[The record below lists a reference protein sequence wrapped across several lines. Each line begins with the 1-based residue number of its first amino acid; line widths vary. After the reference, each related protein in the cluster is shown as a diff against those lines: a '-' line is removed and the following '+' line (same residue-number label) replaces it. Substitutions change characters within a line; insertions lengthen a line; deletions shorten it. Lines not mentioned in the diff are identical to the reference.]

1 MKLPLRNTML
11 LPLLFS
17 ASVVW
22 ALPDEVVE
30 NNVDTGVQT
39 EASEEEAATPEYVE
53 GEVIVRF
60 KTEGLQAKGITALQD
75 EFGVTNFTS
84 LSAIG
89 MQLWEI
95 SSDTKSIIEKLNKD
109 DRIEYAEPN
118 FIIKLEAT
126 PDDTD
131 FEKLWGL
138 DNTGQTSGTEDA
150 DIDALE
156 AWGEIT
162 TPKDSVIAVID
173 TGVDYNHSDLAAN
186 MWKNKGE
193 TKNGEDDDGNGY
205 VDDVYGYDFHNNDA
219 DPMDDHYHGTHVAG
233 TIAAVGNNGEGVI
246 GVNPKGKIMAL
257 KFLSAGG
264 SGTIANAIR
273 AVDYAANNGA
283 KLSNN
288 SWGCS
293 GCNSSALYDA
303 IRAAGEKGHLFIA
316 AAGNAAHDND
326 TGNKNYPSSYD
337 LDNIIAVAATDHNDD
352 MASFSSYGLTTVDLG
367 APGVSIY
374 STAPGDSYRSLNGT
388 SMATP
393 HVAGAVSLM
402 LSECADL
409 ESNVLKKV
417 IMNTA
422 DPVASLDGK
431 TVTGGRLNVH
441 QALLHDA
448 LKVCRDRDTTPPP
461 SYSVCGEDNLPEFKY
476 ANQRKNGKFGDVK
489 VPYLALPLI
498 DPITERYTDIG
509 IFANAKLDVYLKEGV
524 EEFDVLL
531 NFDSSSLVEIRYKKD
546 FYKNYFGSTDPER
559 DMWKRDAE
567 GKIVMVDGNTELEP
581 TIERKCYALYTYEN
595 KTLHLPILGIPTY
608 VKLPNDDI
616 VMIKGNVWY
625 GMSLVRV
632 PAQVVGNDGEH
643 NTDDYAPYKAKYI
656 YRLDYNT
663 FIRVGDERLPVKKSP

>member
-11 LPLLFS
+11 LPPLLFS

-22 ALPDEVVE
+22 AALPDEVVE

-39 EASEEEAATPEYVE
+39 EASEAVAPKYVE

-60 KTEGLQAKGITALQD
+60 KTEGLQAKDITALQD

-84 LSAIG
+84 LSSIG

-95 SSDTKSIIEKLNKD
+95 SGDTESLIEQLNND
-109 DRIEYAEPN
+109 DRVEYAEPN
-118 FIIKLEAT
+118 FIIELDAT

-138 DNTGQTSGTEDA
+138 NNTGQTGGTADA

-156 AWGEIT
+156 AWGEVQ
-162 TPKDSVIAVID
+162 TPKDTVIAVID
-173 TGVDYNHSDLAAN
+173 TGVDYSHPDLAAN
-186 MWKNKGE
+186 MWKNEGE
-193 TKNGEDDDGNGY
+193 IADNGIDDDGNGY
-205 VDDVYGYDFHNNDA
+205 IDDVYGYDFHNNDA

-246 GVNPKGKIMAL
+246 GVNPNGKIMAL
-257 KFLSAGG
+257 KFLSASG

-352 MASFSSYGLTTVDLG
+352 MASFSSYGATTVDLG
-367 APGVSIY
+367 APGVNIY
-374 STAPGDSYRSLNGT
+374 STAPGNSYRSLNGT

-393 HVAGAVSLM
+393 HVAGAVSLI

-409 ESNVLKKV
+409 ESNVLKQV

-448 LKVCRDRDTTPPP
+448 LKVCKDRDTTPPP
-461 SYSVCGEDNLPEFKY
+461 SYSVCGKDNLPEFKY
-476 ANQRKNGKFGDVK
+476 ANQKKNGKFGDVK

-509 IFANAKLDVYLKEGV
+509 IFANAGLDVYLRDGAED
-524 EEFDVLL
+524 FDVLL
-531 NFDSSSLVEIRYKKD
+531 NFDPDSLVEIRYKKD
-546 FYKNYFGSTDPER
+546 FYDKYFGKL
-559 DMWKRDAE
+559 WKKNKD
-567 GKIVMVDGNTELEP
+567 GKIVMGDDPNAEP
-581 TIERKCYALYTYEN
+581 AIERKCYALYTYEN
-595 KTLHLPILGIPTY
+595 KTLHLPITGIPTY
-608 VKLPNDDI
+608 AKLPNDDI
-616 VMIKGNVWY
+616 VMIGGKTWY
-625 GMSLVRV
+625 GMSLVRL
-632 PAQVVGNDGEH
+632 PAQVVANDGEH

-656 YRLDYNT
+656 YRVDYNT
-663 FIRVGDERLPVKKSP
+663 LIRVGDERLAVKP

>member
-30 NNVDTGVQT
+30 NNLDTGVQT
-39 EASEEEAATPEYVE
+39 EASEEAATPEYVE

-60 KTEGLQAKGITALQD
+60 KTEGLQAKDITALQD

-84 LSAIG
+84 LSSIG

-95 SSDTKSIIEKLNKD
+95 SGDTESLIEQLNKD
-109 DRIEYAEPN
+109 ERIEYAEPN
-118 FIIKLEAT
+118 FIIKLDAA

-131 FEKLWGL
+131 FAKLWGL
-138 DNTGQTSGTEDA
+138 NNTGQTGGTAGA

-156 AWGEIT
+156 AWGEVT
-162 TPKDSVIAVID
+162 TPEDTVIAVID

-186 MWKNKGE
+186 MWKNAGE
-193 TKNGEDDDGNGY
+193 IPGNGTDDDGNGY
-205 VDDVYGYDFHNNDA
+205 IDDVYGYDFHNNDA

-233 TIAAVGNNGEGVI
+233 TIAAVGNNANGVI
-246 GVNPKGKIMAL
+246 GVNPNGKIMAL
-257 KFLSAGG
+257 KFLSASG

-293 GCNSSALYDA
+293 GCNSSALYDS

-316 AAGNAAHDND
+316 AAGNEGSDND
-326 TGNKNYPSSYD
+326 TAPKNYPSSYD
-337 LDNIIAVAATDHNDD
+337 LDNIIAVAATDHNDN
-352 MASFSSYGLTTVDLG
+352 MASFSSYGATTVDLG

-393 HVAGAVSLM
+393 HVAGAVSLI
-402 LSECADL
+402 LSKCADL
-409 ESNVLKKV
+409 ESNVLKQV

-448 LKVCRDRDTTPPP
+448 MKVCKDRDTTPPP

-498 DPITERYTDIG
+498 DPITGRYTDIG
-509 IFANAKLDVYLKEGV
+509 IFANASLDVYLKEGV

-531 NFDSSSLVEIRYKKD
+531 NFDASSLVEIRYKKD
-546 FYKNYFGSTDPER
+546 FYKNYFGSTDPKR
-559 DMWKRDAE
+559 DMWKRDQE

-595 KTLHLPILGIPTY
+595 KTLHLPITGIPTY

-616 VMIKGNVWY
+616 VMIEGNTWY
-625 GMSLVRV
+625 GMSLVRL
-632 PAQVVGNDGEH
+632 PAQVVGNDGKH
-643 NTDDYAPYKAKYI
+643 NTDEYAPYKAKYI
-656 YRLDYNT
+656 YRIDYNT
-663 FIRVGDERLPVKKSP
+663 LIRVGDERLPVKK

>member
-11 LPLLFS
+11 LPMLFS

-22 ALPDEVVE
+22 AVPDEIVE

-39 EASEEEAATPEYVE
+39 EASEAKAPEYVE

-60 KTEGLQAKGITALQD
+60 KTDGLEAKDITALQD

-84 LSAIG
+84 LSKIG

-95 SSDTKSIIEKLNKD
+95 SGDTQSIIEQLNKD
-109 DRIEYAEPN
+109 ERVEYAEPN
-118 FIIKLEAT
+118 FIIKLEET

-138 DNTGQTSGTEDA
+138 NNEGQTGGTLDA

-156 AWGEIT
+156 AWGEVQ
-162 TPKDSVIAVID
+162 TPKETIIAVID
-173 TGVDYNHSDLAAN
+173 TGVDYTHSDLAAN
-186 MWKNKGE
+186 MWKNE
-193 TKNGEDDDGNGY
+193 EEIPDNGEDDDGNGY
-205 VDDVYGYDFHNNDA
+205 IDDVYGYDFHNNDG

-233 TIAAVGNNGEGVI
+233 TIAAVGNNGKGVI
-246 GVNPKGKIMAL
+246 GVNPNGKIMAL
-257 KFLSAGG
+257 KFLSASG

-273 AVDYAANNGA
+273 AVDYAANMGT

-326 TGNKNYPSSYD
+326 TAPKNYPSSYD
-337 LDNIIAVAATDHNDD
+337 LDNIIAVAATDHNDGI
-352 MASFSSYGLTTVDLG
+352 ASFSSYGATTVDLG
-367 APGVSIY
+367 APGVNIY

-393 HVAGAVSLM
+393 HVAGAVSLI

-409 ESNVLKKV
+409 ESDVIKQV

-422 DPVASLDGK
+422 DSIESLDGK
-431 TVTGGRLNVH
+431 TVTGARLNVH
-441 QALLHDA
+441 QALLHEA
-448 LKVCRDRDTTPPP
+448 IKVCKDRDTTPPP
-461 SYSVCGEDNLPEFKY
+461 SYEVCGEDNLPEFEYSNYK
-476 ANQRKNGKFGDVK
+476 KNGKFGDVK
-489 VPYLALPLI
+489 LPYLALPLI

-509 IFANAKLDVYLKEGV
+509 IFANAGLDVYLRDGAED
-524 EEFDVLL
+524 FDILL
-531 NFDSSSLVEIRYKKD
+531 NFDPNSLVEIRYKKD
-546 FYKNYFGSTDPER
+546 FYDKYFGKL
-559 DMWKRDAE
+559 WKKDDE
-567 GKIVMVDGNTELEP
+567 GKIVMGDDPNAEP
-581 TIERKCYALYTYEN
+581 SIERKCYALYTYEN
-595 KTLHLPILGIPTY
+595 KTLHLAITGIPTY
-608 VKLPNDDI
+608 VKLPNDDL
-616 VMIKGNVWY
+616 VMIGGKSWY
-625 GMSLVRV
+625 GMSLVRL
-632 PAQVVGNDGEH
+632 PAQFVKNDGEH
-643 NTDDYAPYKAKYI
+643 NTEDYAPYKAKYVYHI
-656 YRLDYNT
+656 DYNT
-663 FIRVGDERLPVKKSP
+663 LIRVGDERLDVTP

>member
-11 LPLLFS
+11 LPMLFS

-22 ALPDEVVE
+22 AVPDEIVE

-39 EASEEEAATPEYVE
+39 EASEAKAPEYVE

-60 KTEGLQAKGITALQD
+60 KTDGLEAKDITALQD

-84 LSAIG
+84 LSKIG

-95 SSDTKSIIEKLNKD
+95 SGDTQSIIEQLNKD
-109 DRIEYAEPN
+109 ERVEYAEPN
-118 FIIKLEAT
+118 FIIKLEET

-138 DNTGQTSGTEDA
+138 NNEGQTGGTLDA

-156 AWGEIT
+156 AWGEVQ
-162 TPKDSVIAVID
+162 TPKETIIAVID
-173 TGVDYNHSDLAAN
+173 TGVDYTHSDLAAN
-186 MWKNKGE
+186 MWKNE
-193 TKNGEDDDGNGY
+193 EEIPDNGEDDDGNGY
-205 VDDVYGYDFHNNDA
+205 IDDIYGYDFHNNDA

-233 TIAAVGNNGEGVI
+233 TIAAVGNNGKGVI
-246 GVNPKGKIMAL
+246 GVNPNGKIMAL
-257 KFLSAGG
+257 KFLSASG

-273 AVDYAANNGA
+273 AVDYAANMGT

-326 TGNKNYPSSYD
+326 TAPKNYPSSYD
-337 LDNIIAVAATDHNDD
+337 LDNIIAVAATDHNDGL
-352 MASFSSYGLTTVDLG
+352 ASFSSYGATTVDLG
-367 APGVSIY
+367 APGVNIY

-393 HVAGAVSLM
+393 HVAGAVSLI

-409 ESNVLKKV
+409 ESDVIKQV

-422 DPVASLDGK
+422 DPIESLDGK
-431 TVTGGRLNVH
+431 TVTGARLNVH
-441 QALLHDA
+441 QALLHEA
-448 LKVCRDRDTTPPP
+448 IKVCKDRDTTPPP
-461 SYSVCGEDNLPEFKY
+461 SYEICGEDNIPEFEYSNYK
-476 ANQRKNGKFGDVK
+476 KNGKFGDVK
-489 VPYLALPLI
+489 LPYLALPLI

-509 IFANAKLDVYLKEGV
+509 IFANAGLDVYLRDGAED
-524 EEFDVLL
+524 FDILL
-531 NFDSSSLVEIRYKKD
+531 NFDPNSLVEIRYKKD
-546 FYKNYFGSTDPER
+546 FYDKYFGKL
-559 DMWKRDAE
+559 WKKDDE
-567 GKIVMVDGNTELEP
+567 GKIVMGDDPNAEP
-581 TIERKCYALYTYEN
+581 SIERKCYALYTYEN
-595 KTLHLPILGIPTY
+595 KTLHLAITGIPTY
-608 VKLPNDDI
+608 VKLPNDDL
-616 VMIKGNVWY
+616 VMIGGKSWY
-625 GMSLVRV
+625 GMSLVRL
-632 PAQVVGNDGEH
+632 PAQFVKNDGEH
-643 NTDDYAPYKAKYI
+643 NTEDYAPYKAKYVYHI
-656 YRLDYNT
+656 DYNT
-663 FIRVGDERLPVKKSP
+663 LIRVGDERLDVTP